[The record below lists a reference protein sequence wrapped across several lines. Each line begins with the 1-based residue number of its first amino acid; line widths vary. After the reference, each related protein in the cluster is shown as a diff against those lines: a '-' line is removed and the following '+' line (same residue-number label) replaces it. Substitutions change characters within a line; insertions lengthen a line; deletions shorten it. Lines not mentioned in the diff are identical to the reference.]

1 MIQQEHDSRWTRHGF
16 TFALAILLG
25 GCATFPDMS
34 APNWADPK
42 AQEAPEDASFH
53 SLLSSAPANLEVRL
67 EQSPW
72 GQGILAVLHQPYAA
86 ASGRRCR
93 RLTLYP
99 NSQARSVL
107 ACLEPN
113 TAQWQPV
120 RLLQVNGRA
129 VLGAA
134 PSPELMGMTP

>member
-1 MIQQEHDSRWTRHGF
+1 MIQQENDNRWTRHGF
-16 TFALAILLG
+16 ACALAILLG

-34 APNWADPK
+34 APDWTDPK
-42 AQEAPEDASFH
+42 AQASEDGSFH
-53 SLLSSAPANLEVRL
+53 TLLSSAPANLEVRL

-72 GQGILAVLHQPYAA
+72 GQDILAVLHQPYAA

-99 NSQARSVL
+99 DSRPRSVL

-129 VLGAA
+129 ILGAA
-134 PSPELMGMTP
+134 PSPELMGITP

>member
-1 MIQQEHDSRWTRHGF
+1 MIRQKNDNRWYRRGLT
-16 TFALAILLG
+16 LATATLLG
-25 GCATFPDMS
+25 GCATFTDMS
-34 APNWADPK
+34 APNWAEPK
-42 AQEAPEDASFH
+42 ALAPEDASFH
-53 SLLSSAPANLEVRL
+53 SLLNSAPATREIRL
-67 EQSPW
+67 AESPW

-99 NSQARSVL
+99 HSQPQPVL
-107 ACLEPN
+107 TCFDPG

-129 VLGAA
+129 VLEAA
-134 PSPELMGMTP
+134 PSPELMGITP